1 MWPMILLMTCL
12 PGGHSMSAGRRPEKL
27 GYGLLLLTGDWLVPT
42 GRSDQ
47 RLGRSAT
54 GVKGP
59 RYPSPWTT
67 LYVKIR
73 QSKYGT
79 AYWA

>member
-1 MWPMILLMTCL
+1 VAND
-12 PGGHSMSAGRRPEKL
+12 SADVTSSGRTFHVCGPA
-27 GYGLLLLTGDWLVPT
+27 TGKARLRATTTTRRLVPT

-79 AYWA
+79 AHWA